1 MSMTN
6 ISSIGATHKAP
17 FLWMAVIC
25 MAALAGL
32 LAARPGAAESAA
44 SPYITA
50 YTIPYANSEP
60 TNIIALGPNQV
71 WFTLQNDSS
80 IGRLIVDGN
89 GQPTFTRF
97 PTPTANSAPYDLVY
111 DGQYIWFTE
120 QQGNRIA
127 RLTPGNGAITE
138 YVIPTANSQ
147 PAGITITPD
156 GNVWF
161 VQRATN
167 KIARFRPAGGTFDEF
182 TYPTA
187 GAQFEDVAASK
198 SDSIWASAPG
208 QKTVVQLLP
217 VKAPSQQFEI
227 VPVLDFGL
235 QPWPPAQIAVDN
247 DNPWISAPSKDL
259 VGRYAPGTLSYW
271 RWYDLFYE
279 GTGVTGL
286 FLQRMGDQYRTWF
299 TEPDGGR
306 AGLLITHR
314 ERASVL
320 TLFEQ
325 PLPGNNPRPMGIT
338 ADGNGTAWIAAPGAN
353 AIMAWRQPYF
363 YQGYLPA
370 TVAQ

>member
-1 MSMTN
+1 MTN
-6 ISSIGATHKAP
+6 IKTIGATRKAP
-17 FLWMAVIC
+17 LFWMAVVL
-25 MAALAGL
+25 MATTTL
-32 LAARPGAAESAA
+32 LLTIRPGAAASTA
-44 SPYITA
+44 SPFVTA
-50 YTIPYANSEP
+50 YPIPYAGSEP
-60 TNIIALGPNQV
+60 THIISMGPNQV
-71 WFTLQNDSS
+71 WFTLQNDSA
-80 IGRLIVDGN
+80 IGRLVVDGN

-120 QQGNRIA
+120 RQGNRIG
-127 RLTPGNGAITE
+127 RLTPGSGAITE

-147 PAGITITPD
+147 PAGITVTPD

-167 KIARFRPAGGTFDEF
+167 KIARFKPGTGTFDEF

-198 SDSIWASAPG
+198 SDSIWVSAPG
-208 QKTVVQLLP
+208 LKTVIRLLP
-217 VKAPSQQFEI
+217 DKGPGNQFEI
-227 VPVLDFGL
+227 VPVLDFNL
-235 QPWPPAQIAVDN
+235 PPWPPAQIAVDN
-247 DNPWISAPSKDL
+247 DTPWITAPSEDL

-279 GTGVTGL
+279 GTGVSGL
-286 FLQRMGDQYRTWF
+286 FLQRAGDYYRTWF

-314 ERASVL
+314 NQASVL

-338 ADGNGTAWIAAPGAN
+338 ADANGTGWITAPGVN

-370 TVAQ
+370 AVAQ